1 LILTTHFLNQGNKMG
16 IYLIYHKI
24 YECIRVIKRGFIT
37 MDELGKMVHLFFNNI
52 DYEIP
57 VYGIKRFKKSL
68 NIIKQIN
75 NYNVEN
81 KYDLTEH
88 TLSMLKCSNQ
98 NILDKMII
106 ITPINQSLK
115 DSVIPLMNFLMTSY

>member
-1 LILTTHFLNQGNKMG
+1 
-16 IYLIYHKI
+16 
-24 YECIRVIKRGFIT
+24 
-37 MDELGKMVHLFFNNI
+37 MDELGKMVHLFLNNI

-75 NYNVEN
+75 DYNVEN
-81 KYDLTEH
+81 KYNLTEH
-88 TLSMLKCSNQ
+88 TLSMLKCPNQ
-98 NILDKMII
+98 NILDKGII

-115 DSVIPLMNFLMTSY
+115 DLVIPLMNFLMTSY